1 MAPECSGPKLS
12 SKEAQSP
19 GGHFLLKSVQ
29 HVQPD
34 NFKFSLIHSQDTGCF
49 FTGPPL
55 KSQSMENLGYV
66 RLGVS
71 RTS

>member
-34 NFKFSLIHSQDTGCF
+34 NFKFSLILCTGKLYSQDTGCF
-49 FTGPPL
+49 FFTGPPL
-55 KSQSMENLGYV
+55 KKSKYGKV
-66 RLGVS
+66 RLG
-71 RTS
+71 